1 MRFATGFLLLAS
13 MLSFA
18 SHTLA
23 LSIRIDARDGVA
35 RAVVEAPAVESAAK
49 REVVAFTRPDTE
61 VMAPHDVELV
71 RRVGWTYRNNQTLLL
86 AVIAKNAYVINATC
100 ASGNVITCAVGVTYS
115 LFTFFFAAW
124 KWSDR
129 ALSDAAEAPFFA
141 VGPTP
146 SKTLRQVVTSELAA
160 GQWHYLGHVAHEG
173 VNHTVHYYGH
183 GDGFHQL
190 RATTVPFWNETTL
203 ERRQDES
210 NDGGFVGDYYWNSD
224 NEGPY
229 DSFHSTSDGSS
240 YFAANAAG
248 YMVNSQQAVSACTG
262 FTDAQGPLDD
272 GIITYSWPGSPYQWY
287 DGEMASVFN
296 GCAGE
301 LGDGPQ

>member
-1 MRFATGFLLLAS
+1 MAIGLFLITVTASVCQHQFFWRSMTTGLLAR
-13 MLSFA
+13 A
-18 SHTLA
+18 A
-23 LSIRIDARDGVA
+23 LTQPR
-35 RAVVEAPAVESAAK
+35 
-49 REVVAFTRPDTE
+49 
-61 VMAPHDVELV
+61 
-71 RRVGWTYRNNQTLLL
+71 
-86 AVIAKNAYVINATC
+86 
-100 ASGNVITCAVGVTYS
+100 
-115 LFTFFFAAW
+115 
-124 KWSDR
+124 
-129 ALSDAAEAPFFA
+129 
-141 VGPTP
+141 
-146 SKTLRQVVTSELAA
+146 
-160 GQWHYLGHVAHEG
+160 
-173 VNHTVHYYGH
+173 
-183 GDGFHQL
+183 
-190 RATTVPFWNETTL
+190 TVPFWNETSV

-229 DSFHSTSDGSS
+229 DAFHSTSDGTS

-262 FTDAQGPLDD
+262 FTDAQGALDD